1 MFLIIVDCGGKIM
14 FNLKAQLRDTNMKAK
29 HLRNKGIIPASIYG
43 RNLKESI
50 MIQIPITDVN
60 QLLSKLSTGNT
71 LTVEVDKEKYNAL
84 FKNITRDPVNQ
95 KIQQIEFQHIV
106 SDEAVN
112 SVIKIVLTNRDKNQ
126 NIIHQQVEE
135 IPYNALPKDFIQE
148 IVIDL
153 DGIKAGTTIKIEDLD
168 ISKNENIRISM
179 PEDTVILT
187 VAEKKKMEADEDSE
201 EQQEA

>member
-1 MFLIIVDCGGKIM
+1 M

-29 HLRNKGIIPASIYG
+29 QLRNKGIIPASIYG

-50 MIQIPITDVN
+50 MIQIPIADAN
-60 QLLSKLSTGNT
+60 QLLSKLSTGST
-71 LTVEVDKEKYNAL
+71 LTVQVDKEKYNAL

-112 SVIKIVLTNRDKNQ
+112 SVIKVVLTNRDKNQ

-168 ISKNENIRISM
+168 IAKNENIKISM

>member
-1 MFLIIVDCGGKIM
+1 M

-29 HLRNKGIIPASIYG
+29 QLRNKGIIPASIYG

-50 MIQIPITDVN
+50 MIQVPIADAN

-71 LTVEVDKEKYNAL
+71 LTVEVGKEKYNAL

-112 SVIKIVLTNRDKNQ
+112 SVIKVVLANRDKNQ

-135 IPYNALPKDFIQE
+135 IPYNALPKDFVQE
-148 IVIDL
+148 VVIDL
-153 DGIKAGTTIKIEDLD
+153 DGMKAGTTIKIEDLD
-168 ISKNENIRISM
+168 IAKNKNIRISM

-187 VAEKKKMEADEDSE
+187 IAEKKMMEVEDSE
-201 EQQEA
+201 EQPEA

>member
-1 MFLIIVDCGGKIM
+1 M

-29 HLRNKGIIPASIYG
+29 QLRNKGIIPASIYG

-50 MIQIPITDVN
+50 MIQIPIADAN
-60 QLLSKLSTGNT
+60 QLLSKLSTGST
-71 LTVEVDKEKYNAL
+71 LTVQVDKEKYNAL

-112 SVIKIVLTNRDKNQ
+112 NVIKVVLTNRDKNQ

-135 IPYNALPKDFIQE
+135 IPYNALPKAFIQA

-153 DGIKAGTTIKIEDLD
+153 DGIQAGTTIKIEDLD
-168 ISKNENIRISM
+168 IAKNENIKISM